1 MAKYTE
7 SKKRNNLKWDSANL
21 ERVSIALKKG
31 QKARIKAAADAAHES
46 MNQYIIGAID
56 RRIDA
61 ELPLSEDLQGSD
73 KEPADR

>member
-31 QKARIKAAADAAHES
+31 QKARIKAAAEAAHES

-61 ELPLSEDLQGSD
+61 ELPASEDLQGSD
-73 KEPADR
+73 KEPADQ